1 MTAVMPA
8 GVETA
13 RDLVGPAIATAVDRL
28 SPEVRMVAA
37 YHLGLTD
44 ADGRPETRT
53 AGKALRPALAVLS
66 ARAAGAAPERGVPAA
81 AAVEFVH
88 NFSLLHDDIMDG
100 DAERRHRPTAWT
112 VFGVGAAIL
121 ADIRSGELPFQ
132 MACTLARV
140 LAAFSVAFSLGV
152 VAGYAMGRWKVV
164 DRYADPWLIV
174 LLNLPA
180 LVVIIF
186 AYVWIG
192 LNETAAIVA
201 VALNKLPNVIV
212 VTREGVRSLDAS
224 LDDMSRA
231 FRMKWLTR
239 IRHVVLP
246 QLAPYLA
253 AVSRSSLSISWKIV
267 LVVELIGRPNG
278 VGFVLG
284 SAFSLFDMTKI
295 LSYAISFV
303 ALMLA
308 IETLLV
314 QPLERRTNRWRRRPA

>member
-1 MTAVMPA
+1 V
-8 GVETA
+8 A
-13 RDLVGPAIATAVDRL
+13 R
-28 SPEVRMVAA
+28 
-37 YHLGLTD
+37 
-44 ADGRPETRT
+44 
-53 AGKALRPALAVLS
+53 VLS
-66 ARAAGAAPERGVPAA
+66 LAALLVLWALIAAFAHSR
-81 AAVEFVH
+81 
-88 NFSLLHDDIMDG
+88 LLPD
-100 DAERRHRPTAWT
+100 PLS
-112 VFGVGAAIL
+112 VGSAIL

-152 VAGYAMGRWKVV
+152 VAGYAMGRWKAV

-212 VTREGVRSLDAS
+212 VTREGVRSLDAG

-231 FRMKWLTR
+231 FKMKWLTR

>member
-1 MTAVMPA
+1 M
-8 GVETA
+8 A
-13 RDLVGPAIATAVDRL
+13 RVL
-28 SPEVRMVAA
+28 SLAALLALWALVAA
-37 YHLGLTD
+37 
-44 ADGRPETRT
+44 
-53 AGKALRPALAVLS
+53 LAHSRLLPDPLS
-66 ARAAGAAPERGVPAA
+66 
-81 AAVEFVH
+81 
-88 NFSLLHDDIMDG
+88 
-100 DAERRHRPTAWT
+100 
-112 VFGVGAAIL
+112 VGAAIL

-164 DRYADPWLIV
+164 DRYADSWLIV

>member
-1 MTAVMPA
+1 M
-8 GVETA
+8 A
-13 RDLVGPAIATAVDRL
+13 RVL
-28 SPEVRMVAA
+28 SLAA
-37 YHLGLTD
+37 LL
-44 ADGRPETRT
+44 
-53 AGKALRPALAVLS
+53 ALWALAAALAHSRLLPDPLS
-66 ARAAGAAPERGVPAA
+66 
-81 AAVEFVH
+81 
-88 NFSLLHDDIMDG
+88 
-100 DAERRHRPTAWT
+100 
-112 VFGVGAAIL
+112 VGAAIL